1 MYIRSGVWLFA
12 CNVSPLFACSLYL
25 EEGVNVNPFVIVAV
39 LVTTE
44 ETWKVVVFAEKQYT
58 YRLKY
63 VSSHIEFILT
73 NSG

>member
-25 EEGVNVNPFVIVAV
+25 EEGVNVNPSVIVAV

-44 ETWKVVVFAEKQYT
+44 ET
-58 YRLKY
+58 
-63 VSSHIEFILT
+63 
-73 NSG
+73 